1 MLDSLRRLQA
11 CEIWVHF
18 CIQESMLAVLTPNA
32 AGKYDVQ
39 STVSV
44 ATKEREKRLVIGSKV
59 QETRVHSTLIV
70 GLV

>member
-1 MLDSLRRLQA
+1 
-11 CEIWVHF
+11 
-18 CIQESMLAVLTPNA
+18 MLAVLTPNA